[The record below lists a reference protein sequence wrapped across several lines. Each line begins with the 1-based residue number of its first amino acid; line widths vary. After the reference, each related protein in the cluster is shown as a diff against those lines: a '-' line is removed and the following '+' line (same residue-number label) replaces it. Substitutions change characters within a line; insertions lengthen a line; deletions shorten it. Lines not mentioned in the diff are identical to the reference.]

1 MFAQAALPPQRF
13 VDSVC
18 KGLPL
23 EDWSCLKTGI
33 AGVLGERSGREAR
46 RAGGSLRNW
55 CQSKAARRILPNT
68 GVGCVQGKG
77 RGHAGRA
84 GRTPL
89 WLGENNQW
97 FYKIKIFNSFLI

>member
-1 MFAQAALPPQRF
+1 MDAAG
-13 VDSVC
+13 

-46 RAGGSLRNW
+46 GAGGSLRNW
-55 CQSKAARRILPNT
+55 RQPEAARRILPNT

-77 RGHAGRA
+77 RGDTGWAGH
-84 GRTPL
+84 TPR
-89 WLGENNQW
+89 WLGEKLGITLKNSQLIA
-97 FYKIKIFNSFLI
+97 FISSYIFLDTF